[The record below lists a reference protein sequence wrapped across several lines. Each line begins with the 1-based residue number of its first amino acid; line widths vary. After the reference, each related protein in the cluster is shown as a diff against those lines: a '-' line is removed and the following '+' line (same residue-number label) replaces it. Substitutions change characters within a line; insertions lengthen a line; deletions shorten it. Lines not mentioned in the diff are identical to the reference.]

1 MAFAVEPRSRPFE
14 FEVPEAIERKRWAT
28 TRGVNIHFRLRD
40 EVDERTDAGSNYQTI
55 RKADTK
61 TRSTGRLENVAQFS
75 GDRSRGAAGRVA
87 RFGLAGAG
95 ANFAPAASSP
105 GLNVNDIA
113 EALNLPQSTV
123 SSNLQILESAG
134 LIRTETQKGRKGNQK
149 LCFSAFDEVLVMFRD
164 DVSGVN
170 ANAIEVAM
178 PIGLYTSC
186 EVSAPCGLCSPKG
199 VIGLLDV
206 PGTFLDP
213 DRMNAGLM
221 WFTRGFVEYQFPNN
235 ARHVGKAI
243 NALEFSFE
251 LSSEVPGTASD
262 WPSDITVAVN
272 GREVGAWT
280 SPGDFGDQRGVY
292 TPDWWKLKG
301 SQYGMLK
308 SWRVTP
314 EGAFV
319 DGVKISSLTSKDLDF
334 SAHHSIRLRIEVKAD
349 ARHPGGVNIF
359 GRGFGNYDQDIV
371 LQTDDRRVSCAR
383 RRRRARQSERRSRLA
398 EQVRVALVE
407 PEPDGLTG
415 FASRLPSPSTI
426 SWPAGVST

>member
-1 MAFAVEPRSRPFE
+1 MSRNFLVIDP
-14 FEVPEAIERKRWAT
+14 AERPD
-28 TRGVNIHFRLRD
+28 VLR
-40 EVDERTDAGSNYQTI
+40 
-55 RKADTK
+55 
-61 TRSTGRLENVAQFS
+61 
-75 GDRSRGAAGRVA
+75 
-87 RFGLAGAG
+87 GLAS
-95 ANFAPAASSP
+95 PARARILRLLLRRP

-113 EALNLPQSTV
+113 EALSLPQSTV
-123 SSNLQILESAG
+123 SSNLQILETAG

-149 LCFSAFDEVLVMFRD
+149 LCFSSFDEVLVMLRD
-164 DVSGVN
+164 DVSRVN

-243 NALEFSFE
+243 TTLDLSFE

-272 GREVGAWT
+272 GRELGVWT
-280 SPGDFGDQRGVY
+280 SPGDFGDQRGLY

-314 EGAFV
+314 DGAFV

-334 SAHHSIRLRIEVKAD
+334 SAHHSIRVRIEVKAD

-371 LQTDDRRVSCAR
+371 L
-383 RRRRARQSERRSRLA
+383 RLTTA
-398 EQVRVALVE
+398 
-407 PEPDGLTG
+407 P
-415 FASRLPSPSTI
+415 
-426 SWPAGVST
+426 